1 VAATAIAAAAV
12 LAAGCGSSSPQTS
25 STAADQPQS
34 IATAAYKYSACMR
47 DHGVPDFPDP
57 QVSSSGG
64 QVSVRQMVPAS
75 AGQSPQFKTA
85 QKSCQSI
92 LPGAGNVNPAQA
104 AAQQRA
110 HKQVLLAF
118 ARCLRTHGLAN
129 FPDPNS
135 QGQLTSQMIS
145 AAGID
150 LHQPAVLTAAKECVG
165 VTHGAITIAQVQAAI
180 AHGG

>member
-1 VAATAIAAAAV
+1 VAAVAIAAAAV
-12 LAAGCGSSSPQTS
+12 LAAGCGSSSPKTS
-25 STAADQPQS
+25 SAADPPQS

-57 QVSSSGG
+57 RVSSSGG

-92 LPGAGNVNPAQA
+92 MPGANINPTQVA
-104 AAQQRA
+104 AHQQA

-118 ARCLRTHGLAN
+118 VRCLRAHGLPD

-135 QGQLTSQMIS
+135 QGQLTTQMIS

-150 LHQPAVLTAAKECVG
+150 LHQPAVLTAGKACVG
-165 VTHGAITIAQVQAAI
+165 VTRGAITVAQVEAAV